1 MYDAGTGAGEP
12 RRTISSKGDYSLK
25 HIKQIGALSL
35 TAALALSLA
44 GPASAASYTVQKG
57 DSLWKIAQE
66 QLGSGARWDEI
77 YEANRDT
84 VSDPNLIFI
93 GQILAIPAR

>member
-1 MYDAGTGAGEP
+1 M
-12 RRTISSKGDYSLK
+12 K

-66 QLGSGARWDEI
+66 QLGSGTQWNRI
-77 YEANRDT
+77 YEANKSAIR
-84 VSDPNLIFI
+84 DPNLIYV
-93 GQILAIPAR
+93 GSS